1 MVSESNV
8 IEMMN
13 NMNMIC
19 LMVTIV
25 ECDVFEMNEA
35 VIGMVEDVNDVD
47 KMMKYDNEQINDA
60 K

>member
-13 NMNMIC
+13 NMNMTC

-25 ECDVFEMNEA
+25 ECDLFEMNEV
-35 VIGMVEDVNDVD
+35 VIEMVEDVNDVD
-47 KMMKYDNEQINDA
+47 KMMKYDMTMS

>member
-13 NMNMIC
+13 NMNMTC

-25 ECDVFEMNEA
+25 ECDEFEINEA
-35 VIGMVEDVNDVD
+35 VIEMVEDVNDVD
-47 KMMKYDNEQINDA
+47 KMMKYDMTMS

>member
-13 NMNMIC
+13 NMNMTC

-25 ECDVFEMNEA
+25 EYDVFEMNEA
-35 VIGMVEDVNDVD
+35 VIEMVEDVNDVD
-47 KMMKYDNEQINDA
+47 KMMKYDMTMS

>member
-13 NMNMIC
+13 NMNMTC

-35 VIGMVEDVNDVD
+35 VIEMVEDVNDVD
-47 KMMKYDNEQINDA
+47 KMMKYDMTMS